1 MFIRT
6 VDEGLARL
14 LRAKIPLPANV
25 ADVSFAPPT
34 VHWAATISRP
44 TVSLFLYEVK
54 PSERPGQA
62 IVRRL
67 GPDGRSQRRLP
78 SPVLEMNYLVSA
90 WAADPLAEHQ
100 LLGEVINLLVAHP
113 ILPDECLPGD
123 ATSPVQLIFSGD
135 ENNPMRDIWR
145 AAGGQQRASFTLSA
159 VAAADSFPWTDEA
172 PPVTEV
178 LRGLSRRT

>member
-6 VDEGLARL
+6 VDEGLRRL
-14 LRAKIPLPANV
+14 LETQIPLPATV
-25 ADVSFAPPT
+25 ADISFAPPT
-34 VHWAATISRP
+34 LSWAARLTRP

-62 IVRRL
+62 IVRRIS
-67 GPDGRSQRRLP
+67 PDGRSQRRLP

-90 WAADPLAEHQ
+90 WASDPLAEHQ
-100 LLGEVINLLVAHP
+100 LLGEVINLFVANQV
-113 ILPDECLPGD
+113 LPDECLAGD
-123 ATSPVQLIFSGD
+123 ATSPVQLILGGD
-135 ENNPMRDIWR
+135 ENNPARDIWR
-145 AAGGQQRASFTLSA
+145 AAGGEQKASFTVSA

-178 LRGLSRRT
+178 LRGLSRRP